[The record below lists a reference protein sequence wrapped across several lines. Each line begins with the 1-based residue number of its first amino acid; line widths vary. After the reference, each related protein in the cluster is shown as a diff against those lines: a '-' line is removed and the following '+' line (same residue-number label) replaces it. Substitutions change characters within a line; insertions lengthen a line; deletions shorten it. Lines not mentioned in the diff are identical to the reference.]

1 MILEIAEPIPMKSE
15 LKRNHPQ
22 CRHHLPRYCR
32 AYPDEKGIET
42 DAWLAKSWSS
52 SIYCRAYPDEKG
64 IETRSHFAGPPKAG
78 FHCRAYPDE
87 KGIET
92 QR

>member
-1 MILEIAEPIPMKSE
+1 MKRE
-15 LKRNHPQ
+15 LKRNTSGLGSTSYPAD
-22 CRHHLPRYCR
+22 CR